1 MIDFSLSAEQQALVE
16 RSVAIFAASWSAER
30 RDDTDASA
38 LRFDRQLWTDLADA
52 DLLGVGIPLELGGL
66 GMGMTEMALVLRE
79 HGRAAALLPLWTTF
93 IAGNAIASLGTPDLQ
108 ARWLPSIAS
117 GEAILSVALESR
129 ASAVDAI
136 DDGDVLRVTGAQG
149 AVPFWGVAD
158 AVLIPAF
165 TDTGDVAVCV
175 VDPSAAGVAAQ
186 VSETTNRELHA
197 TLTLDG
203 VEVPKANVLDGRGL
217 PTMLARAQ
225 VATSAIVLGAANEAL
240 RRTAA
245 YTNQREQFGRTLSSL
260 QAVSQRAANALID
273 LQCMDA
279 TLWRAATNLDA
290 AANYLD
296 LPDDASVS
304 VAKWWAATGGSR
316 GIATAQHLHG
326 AAAADL
332 ANPTYRYFLT
342 VKQLQNALGGARQH
356 QALIG
361 ARQAAASRPAAD

>member
-1 MIDFSLSAEQQALVE
+1 MIDFSLSAEQHALVE
-16 RSVAIFAASWSAER
+16 RSVAIFSASWSAGR
-30 RDDTDASA
+30 REETEASA
-38 LRFDRQLWTDLADA
+38 TRFDRELWVELADA

-79 HGRAAALLPLWTTF
+79 HGRSAALLPLWSTF
-93 IAGNAIASLGTPDLQ
+93 IAGNAIASLGSPELQ
-108 ARWLPSIAS
+108 GTWLPAIAS
-117 GEAILSVALESR
+117 GEAILSVALESH

-165 TDTGDVAVCV
+165 TDEGTVAVCI
-175 VDPSAAGVAAQ
+175 VDPTSSGVAAQ

-197 TLTLDG
+197 TLTLDS

-240 RRTAA
+240 HCTAVH
-245 YTNQREQFGRTLSSL
+245 TNQREQFGRTLSSL
-260 QAVSQRAANALID
+260 QAVSQRAADALID

-279 TLWRAATNLDA
+279 TLWRAASNLDA
-290 AANYLD
+290 AADYLE
-296 LPDDASVS
+296 LPDDPSVA
-304 VAKWWAATGGSR
+304 VAKWWAATGGGR
-316 GIATAQHLHG
+316 VVAAAQHLHG

-332 ANPTYRYFLT
+332 ANPTYRHFLT

-356 QALIG
+356 QAAIG
-361 ARQAAASRPAAD
+361 AHQGRTPNVEIA